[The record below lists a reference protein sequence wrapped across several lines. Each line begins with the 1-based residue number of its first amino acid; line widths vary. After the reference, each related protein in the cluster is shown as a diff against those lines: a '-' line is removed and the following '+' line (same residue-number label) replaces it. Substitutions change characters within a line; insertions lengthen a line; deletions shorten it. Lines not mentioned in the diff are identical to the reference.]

1 MKTGNKQIEI
11 VVDLETMGNTPGSVI
26 TAIGAVAI
34 IGREIQ
40 PDGFYA
46 KINPQS
52 CIDVGMKM
60 DYSTVE
66 WWMKQPDAARE
77 QMFTAAGR
85 VDLPVA
91 LLAFSAWVESA
102 RNKNGVETMY
112 PPPNIWGNDPSF
124 DNTILA
130 DAYRLAK
137 IPRPWKH
144 TENRCFRTLRNL
156 FKGKYEEP
164 EATIKHH
171 ALHDALWEAKVL
183 VQILDFIDSCVEE
196 RYHFIWCPRC
206 DHEFEVIVNP

>member
-77 QMFTAAGR
+77 QMFNAAGR

-91 LLAFSAWVESA
+91 LLAFNAWIQSGSIGCD
-102 RNKNGVETMY
+102 K
-112 PPPNIWGNDPSF
+112 PNIWGNDPSF

-137 IPRPWKH
+137 LPRPWRH

-183 VQILDFIDSCVEE
+183 VQILNFIDS
-196 RYHFIWCPRC
+196 
-206 DHEFEVIVNP
+206 